1 MNDLLLCKPGEI
13 FLKGLNKHYF
23 EERLVANVKRR
34 LKPIGHFR
42 VTYLQSALYIE
53 AADDAADLDAA
64 YDAVRKVFGIAT
76 ITRAAAC
83 EKDKDAITAL
93 AKTYLHDAMTAAR
106 SFKVETKRSDKRFPM
121 TSIELSQYVGGE
133 LAEAFPNTVVDVHDP
148 ELTVRLEVRE
158 QAAYVHAQAVE
169 AAGGMPVGC
178 NGAAVTLLSGG
189 IDSPVA
195 AWCMARRGLALHHI
209 HFASPPYTS
218 LRAKLKVRDLA
229 RELVEYTGNCTLFV
243 VPYTKPQEYIRDN
256 APDVLFTVLMRRSM
270 LRIANQVAKKL
281 ELQALITGES
291 LAQVASQTMAALAC
305 TDQAQDLPV
314 LRPCIGMDKIEIINI
329 SRKIGTFETSIEPYE
344 DCCTIFTP
352 PHPKTNPTLDEILAA
367 EAAMPGLA
375 ALEAEA
381 AENVEKIYIRMGDD
395 ELL

>member
-169 AAGGMPVGC
+169 AAGGMPVGTA
-178 NGAAVTLLSGG
+178 GKGMLLLSGG

-195 AWCMARRGLALHHI
+195 GHMIAKRGMVLEGLHFH
-209 HFASPPYTS
+209 SYPYTNMQA
-218 LRAKLKVRDLA
+218 REKVEELA
-229 RELVEYTGNCTLFV
+229 RILSEYTGGLTLNV
-243 VPYTKPQEYIRDN
+243 VSVTHIQEEIHRHC
-256 APDVLFTVLMRRSM
+256 PEEMMITLLRRFM
-270 LRIANQVAKKL
+270 MRIAERLCKATGAQCIV
-281 ELQALITGES
+281 TGES
-291 LAQVASQTMAALAC
+291 LGQVASQTIEGMTSSNAVVS
-305 TDQAQDLPV
+305 LPV
-314 LRPCIGMDKIEIINI
+314 LRPLVGFDKTEIVER
-329 SRKIGTFETSIEPYE
+329 SRAIGTFETSIRPFE
-344 DCCTIFTP
+344 DCCTVFLP
-352 PHPKTNPTLDEILAA
+352 KHPLIRPKLSDV
-367 EAAMPGLA
+367 
-375 ALEAEA
+375 EA
-381 AENVEKIYIRMGDD
+381 AESKLDVEALVEEAMASLEKVRF
-395 ELL
+395 